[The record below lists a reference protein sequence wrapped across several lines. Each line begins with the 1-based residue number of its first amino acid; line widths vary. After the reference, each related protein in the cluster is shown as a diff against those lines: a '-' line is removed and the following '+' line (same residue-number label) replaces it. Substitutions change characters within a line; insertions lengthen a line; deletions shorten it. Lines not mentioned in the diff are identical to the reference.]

1 VDKGSQDFENKM
13 VPFESI
19 EHYWIY
25 KDVLYMKFKIY
36 QYDGIKGLFINLIEC
51 QTAQVVLKKKLLIL
65 MEYLGFYHA

>member
-1 VDKGSQDFENKM
+1 MDKGSQDFENKM

-36 QYDGIKGLFINLIEC
+36 QYDGIKGLFIR
-51 QTAQVVLKKKLLIL
+51 VVK
-65 MEYLGFYHA
+65 